1 MEDKDKRSDLHRAKL
16 GMAMVSACLVQ
27 TLNETD
33 PTFQQ
38 RFLKRMEAA
47 YREMKDNT
55 GGDVKEQLEA
65 LSWTMELL
73 TGWDPI
79 GGRQEPFLAD
89 YEP

>member
-1 MEDKDKRSDLHRAKL
+1 MEDKRSDLHRAKL
-16 GMAMVSACLVQ
+16 GMTMVSACLVQ

-33 PTFQQ
+33 PTFQN

-47 YREMKDNT
+47 YRELKDNT
-55 GGDVKEQLEA
+55 DGDVKEQMEA

-79 GGRQEPFLAD
+79 GGRQSSFLAD